1 MIHEGAGSFSHKC
14 VNIIAARVQLNFPL
28 ALPYPTPSEGGWISA
43 GGLDGSLFAVETQ
56 AFAVNSRKAICM
68 SKSVRSR
75 NGVLRFGLGR
85 KVSSSRF
92 VTM

>member
-1 MIHEGAGSFSHKC
+1 
-14 VNIIAARVQLNFPL
+14 
-28 ALPYPTPSEGGWISA
+28 
-43 GGLDGSLFAVETQ
+43 
-56 AFAVNSRKAICM
+56 M

-92 VTM
+92 VTMYCYTCQVVAPPPGAKISGRRALSKENQSSCVGPESEGLLVMRGQLIGVESWLEML